1 MPKPHSEFQIN
12 MAFYDAIDDDDA
24 RIRDYHR
31 MYVRK
36 DGKFI
41 PTGYAI
47 QYVKTSYD
55 RDLARWSTIRLTK
68 YFSDSD
74 LGI

>member
-1 MPKPHSEFQIN
+1 MPKPHSEYQI
-12 MAFYDAIDDDDA
+12 MMGFFDAIDDDDV
-24 RIRDYHR
+24 RPRNYHR

-47 QYVKTSYD
+47 EYVKSLYD
-55 RDLARWSTIRLTK
+55 RNLARWSTIRLTK
-68 YFSDSD
+68 YFSDAD